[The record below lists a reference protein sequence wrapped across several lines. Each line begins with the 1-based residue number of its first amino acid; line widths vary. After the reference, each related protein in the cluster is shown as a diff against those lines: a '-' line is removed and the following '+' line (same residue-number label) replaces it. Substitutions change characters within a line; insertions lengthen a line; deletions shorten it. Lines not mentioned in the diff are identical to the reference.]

1 MGLFTPGAASWGT
14 SALFPVEL
22 REILTCG
29 SARRECVSPRRRPS
43 REPVLSPPGFLRPA
57 HGSQRPLFPRSPAGG
72 HPFASLSPDPGA
84 TRDHPGTASRSG
96 ESGRRFLCRLSAS
109 APRSRDGS
117 GLLAGG
123 LRLGTRRR
131 RRGSGS
137 GRPQGAQGPQRRAD
151 RSPVVSETA
160 CGDRRRPQG
169 RAGRGRG
176 WPAVARGTA
185 VTLGEP
191 GRDTCASGAANMTT

>member
-29 SARRECVSPRRRPS
+29 SARWECVSPRRRPS

-84 TRDHPGTASRSG
+84 TRAHPGTASRSG

-109 APRSRDGS
+109 APPEQR
-117 GLLAGG
+117 
-123 LRLGTRRR
+123 RLGPPRRR
-131 RRGSGS
+131 
-137 GRPQGAQGPQRRAD
+137 
-151 RSPVVSETA
+151 
-160 CGDRRRPQG
+160 
-169 RAGRGRG
+169 
-176 WPAVARGTA
+176 AVAGDAEAEARVWLRPAAGSTGSPA
-185 VTLGEP
+185 P
-191 GRDTCASGAANMTT
+191 G